1 MEALT
6 FLVNNLGSHHE
17 HQKEGASSSE
27 GSGSDSGRI
36 GSDGPNAFLKDLD
49 FKQLR
54 EAFRSLDT
62 ENLGMLS
69 MAEVKQAFKDA
80 NIPSEDVD
88 RIFRTLDTNG
98 DGLINYSEF
107 LAATIDRNKALTM
120 QNLQFAFHHFD
131 VDGSGYITEQDLTE
145 VFHREGKFGAKGDL
159 TTERKMIHAIM
170 QEAAKELGP
179 ASVGKEGL
187 KISFEQFTKIMTM
200 QQQSLHH

>member
-17 HQKEGASSSE
+17 HHNEGASSGD
-27 GSGSDSGRI
+27 GSGSDSGHHSGI
-36 GSDGPNAFLKDLD
+36 GSGSDGPNAYIKDLD

-80 NIPSEDVD
+80 SIPSEDVD

-120 QNLQFAFHHFD
+120 
-131 VDGSGYITEQDLTE
+131 
-145 VFHREGKFGAKGDL
+145 
-159 TTERKMIHAIM
+159 
-170 QEAAKELGP
+170 
-179 ASVGKEGL
+179 
-187 KISFEQFTKIMTM
+187 
-200 QQQSLHH
+200 

>member
-1 MEALT
+1 M
-6 FLVNNLGSHHE
+6 FLVNNLGGNHHA
-17 HQKEGASSSE
+17 HGTSSSS
-27 GSGSDSGRI
+27 GSGSDSAGGNFRGMGS
-36 GSDGPNAFLKDLD
+36 GSDGPGGFMKDID
-49 FKQLR
+49 FKALR

-80 NIPSEDVD
+80 NIPSDDVD
-88 RIFRTLDTNG
+88 KIFKSLDTNG

-107 LAATIDRNKALTM
+107 LAATVDRKKALTM

-145 VFHREGKFGAKGDL
+145 VFHREGKFGCKGDL
-159 TTERKMIHAIM
+159 MAERRMIHAIM

-179 ASVGKEGL
+179 AAVGKDGL
-187 KISFEQFTKIMTM
+187 KISFE
-200 QQQSLHH
+200 